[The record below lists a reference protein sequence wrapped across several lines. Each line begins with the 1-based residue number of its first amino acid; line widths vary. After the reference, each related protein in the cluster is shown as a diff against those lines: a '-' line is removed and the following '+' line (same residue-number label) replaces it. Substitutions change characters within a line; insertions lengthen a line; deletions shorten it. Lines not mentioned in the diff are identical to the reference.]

1 MLQMLLWLTLYASE
15 IFVFGHFSNFEQF
28 TNIKHTNVIEPFLCI
43 CPFFRLAVVVV
54 VAVSIVR
61 LALFMAWQ
69 LFLMRS

>member
-1 MLQMLLWLTLYASE
+1 MVDPYASE
-15 IFVFGHFSNFEQF
+15 IFVFGHFSIFEQF

-43 CPFFRLAVVVV
+43 CPFFRLAVVVA
-54 VAVSIVR
+54 VAIVR